1 MNHTGNAPKHLLA
14 LIGKRVQ
21 LQYTND
27 PYTGLRQ
34 GDLVLFLRL
43 AISGSLLTDP
53 FRHRQTLRIY
63 TFLLLVTNKVMHTDS
78 VRLSTPYSTNDSPKY
93 F

>member
-34 GDLVLFLRL
+34 GDEGVVNFVDDVGTLHVNWD
-43 AISGSLLTDP
+43 SGSSLG
-53 FRHRQTLRIY
+53 
-63 TFLLLVTNKVMHTDS
+63 LVSEACYKWIVID
-78 VRLSTPYSTNDSPKY
+78 
-93 F
+93 